1 MTNDRVSS
9 VMVVDDEPG
18 IRTALRANFL
28 RHGWGVKVAGS
39 VREAIGHL
47 EGKEFDLVVTD
58 IRMPDGT
65 GVEVMRATRQLSP
78 GTAVILLTAYGSV
91 PDAVSAMRDGALDYL
106 TKPISFD
113 QLQATA
119 AKVMQVAR
127 QAPAENNFP
136 ASGIIGSSPLLQ
148 RALQRARSAASTS
161 ADVLVEAESGTG
173 KELLARFIHDSS
185 DRRCKPFVALNCAA
199 VPESLLESELFGHAR
214 GAFTGA
220 VNAKPGKF
228 ELADGGT
235 ILLDEIGEM
244 PLHLQPKLL
253 RALQEREFE
262 RLGEARSVHVDIRV
276 IATTNVPLATMVER
290 GQFRSDLF
298 YRLNVIPL
306 SLPPLR
312 ERKEDIPALA
322 RYFAQKHAAQSQS
335 EVPQL
340 RPEFLD
346 RLQTHAWPGNVRE
359 LANFMRRVVTLSETR
374 DIDAGCFDRE
384 FQLVARSLNSPPSL
398 APVQSPAVLAG
409 APIRELERLHV
420 ENTLAL
426 TDGNRTHAAVML
438 GISLRTLRNRI
449 REYGLP
455 PRRIA

>member
-28 RHGWGVKVAGS
+28 RHGWRVEVAGS
-39 VREAIGHL
+39 VREAISHL

-65 GVEVMRATRQLSP
+65 GMEVMRATRQLSP

-127 QAPAENNFP
+127 QTPVEDSFP
-136 ASGIIGSSPLLQ
+136 VSGIIGSSPLLL
-148 RALQRARSAASTS
+148 RALQRARSAANTS

-185 DRRCKPFVALNCAA
+185 DRSSKPFVALNCAA

-220 VNAKPGKF
+220 VSAKPGKF

-276 IATTNVPLATMVER
+276 IATTNVSLAAMVER

-312 ERKEDIPALA
+312 DRKEDIPALA
-322 RYFAQKHAAQSQS
+322 KYFAEKHAAQSQTRA
-335 EVPQL
+335 PQL
-340 RPEFLD
+340 RPEFLE
-346 RLQTHAWPGNVRE
+346 RLQTHSWPGNVRE
-359 LANFMRRVVTLSETR
+359 LANFMRRVVTLSDTR

-384 FQLVARSLNSPPSL
+384 FQIAAQSSSSWLGL

-409 APIRELERLHV
+409 TPIHELERLHV

>member
-1 MTNDRVSS
+1 MTSDGVSS

-28 RHGWGVKVAGS
+28 RHGWQVETASS
-39 VREAIGHL
+39 VREAISQL
-47 EGKEFDLVVTD
+47 DRRAFDLIVTD

-65 GVEVMRATRQLSP
+65 GMEVMQSTRVLSP
-78 GTAVILLTAYGSV
+78 GTAVIFLTAYGSV
-91 PDAVSAMRDGALDYL
+91 PEAVSAMRDGALDYL

-113 QLQATA
+113 QLQAMATKLMHR
-119 AKVMQVAR
+119 AKETPVDHPSPV
-127 QAPAENNFP
+127 
-136 ASGIIGSSPLLQ
+136 SGIIGRSPLLQ
-148 RALQRARSAASTS
+148 RAIQRARAAASTN
-161 ADVLVEAESGTG
+161 ADVLIEAESGTG
-173 KELLARFIHDSS
+173 KELLARYIHESS
-185 DRRCKPFVALNCAA
+185 ARGGKTFVAVNCAA
-199 VPESLLESELFGHAR
+199 VPESLIESELFGHGR

-220 VNAKPGKF
+220 IASKPGKF

-276 IATTNVPLATMVER
+276 IATTNVSLSAMVER

-306 SLPPLR
+306 TLPPLR
-312 ERKEDIPALA
+312 DRREDIPLLA
-322 RYFAQKHAAQSQS
+322 QHFAEKHAA
-335 EVPQL
+335 EAHAKAPRL
-340 RPEFLD
+340 HLEFME
-346 RLQTHAWPGNVRE
+346 RLQSHNWPGNVRE
-359 LANFMRRVVTLSETR
+359 LANFMRRVVTLSDTN
-374 DIDAGCFDRE
+374 DIDGGCFDAE
-384 FQLVARSLNSPPSL
+384 FQGATRLSGVS
-398 APVQSPAVLAG
+398 QMHMPAQLPG
-409 APIRELERLHV
+409 TPIRLVERRHV
-420 ENTLAL
+420 ESTLVL
-426 TDGNRTHAAVML
+426 TDGNRTHAAEML

-455 PRRIA
+455 PRRHA

>member
-1 MTNDRVSS
+1 
-9 VMVVDDEPG
+9 MVVDDEPG
-18 IRTALRANFL
+18 IRTALCANFL
-28 RHGWGVKVAGS
+28 RHGWKVEVAGS

-58 IRMPDGT
+58 IRMQDGT
-65 GVEVMRATRQLSP
+65 GIEVMRATRQLSP

-127 QAPAENNFP
+127 QGPVEDDSL
-136 ASGIIGSSPLLQ
+136 ASGIIGRSPLLM

-173 KELLARFIHDSS
+173 KELLARFIHDVS
-185 DRRCKPFVALNCAA
+185 DRSGKPFVALNCAA

-220 VNAKPGKF
+220 VSAKPGKF

-276 IATTNVPLATMVER
+276 IATTNVSLAAMVER

-312 ERKEDIPALA
+312 DRKEDIPALA
-322 RYFAQKHAAQSQS
+322 RYFAEKHAAQSQTR
-335 EVPQL
+335 VPKL
-340 RPEFLD
+340 RHEFLD
-346 RLQTHAWPGNVRE
+346 RLQTHSWPGNVRE
-359 LANFMRRVVTLSETR
+359 LANFMRRVVTLSDTE

-384 FQLVARSLNSPPSL
+384 FQVSARSWNLSPSL
-398 APVQSPAVLAG
+398 APVQSPAVMAG
-409 APIRELERLHV
+409 TPMRELERLHV

-455 PRRIA
+455 PRRVA